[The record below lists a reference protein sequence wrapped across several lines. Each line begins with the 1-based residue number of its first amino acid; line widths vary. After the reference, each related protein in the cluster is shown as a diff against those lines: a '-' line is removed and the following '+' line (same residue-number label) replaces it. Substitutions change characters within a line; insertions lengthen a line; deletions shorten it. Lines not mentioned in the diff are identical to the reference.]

1 MNKNAI
7 FWGVMVC
14 FLASCSRPVANFS
27 YQGDTKAPARIKFEN
42 SSEKADTYE
51 WNFGDGTIS
60 TEEEPTH
67 RYLSSGNYTV
77 TLKATNQKNK
87 SKTTAEKVT
96 IESPKQCLVLLE
108 TDYGD
113 MIIELFDATPKHQDN
128 FIKLV
133 EQGFFDSLL
142 FHRVINGFMIQ
153 GGDPNSKG
161 AKPGQPLGSGGP
173 GYTVPAEFVDSLV
186 HIKGMLAAAR
196 TGDNVNPKKN
206 SSGSQ
211 FYIVQGRKLSATD
224 LDRTEA
230 MKGFRYTTEQ
240 REAYMSLG
248 GTPQLDREYTV
259 FGRVIEGLEVI
270 DAIAQQ
276 PTGQYDRPRE
286 DIRMKMTVIR

>member
-1 MNKNAI
+1 MNRYQI
-7 FWGVMVC
+7 LWGLLIC
-14 FLASCSRPVANFS
+14 LFASCSRPVANFT
-27 YQGDTKAPARIKFEN
+27 YQGNTKAPTRIKFEN
-42 SSEKADTYE
+42 SSEKAETYE
-51 WNFGDGTIS
+51 WNFGDGTTS
-60 TEEEPTH
+60 QEAEPTH
-67 RYLSSGNYTV
+67 RYLNSGNYTV
-77 TLKATNQKNK
+77 TLKATNQKNQ
-87 SKTTAEKVT
+87 SKVKAEKLV

-108 TDYGD
+108 TDFGD
-113 MIIELFDATPKHQDN
+113 MLIELFDATPKHQDN

-142 FHRVINGFMIQ
+142 FHRIINGFMIQ

-161 AKPGQPLGSGGP
+161 AKPNQPLGSGGP
-173 GYTVPAEFVDSLV
+173 GYTIPAEFVDSLV

-211 FYIVQGRKLSATD
+211 FYIVQGRKLSAVD
-224 LDRTEA
+224 LDRMEA
-230 MKGFRYTTEQ
+230 TKGFRYSKEQ

-259 FGRVIEGLEVI
+259 FGRVIEGLDVI
-270 DAIAQQ
+270 DIVAQQ

-286 DIRMKMTVIR
+286 DIRMKITVIR